1 MSDYDVI
8 VIGAGLGGLSAGAL
22 LARQGRKVL
31 VLEQAERIGGCC
43 STFERDGYH
52 FDVGASIV
60 EIIQPIELAFRLL
73 GTTLQEE
80 VDLIP
85 CDPIMTFIFK
95 DGSRVTYPLSVE
107 KTGEII
113 ASISPEDGQRWKDFA
128 AFMHELMEV
137 TLNTFFIE
145 PVNTFGDML
154 KLVKKDPRFLK
165 FLPVFLSSYQDM
177 LQRFFKSEKVL
188 RTMAYQSLYFG
199 FPPAIVPGP
208 YAMVPYSEH
217 VGIYYPR
224 GGMIKIPQALQR
236 VGERHG
242 MELRLNTLVAKVLVR
257 NGRVQ
262 GVRLADGSEITSRVV
277 VSNINA
283 RTLYL
288 KLIGE
293 EHLPQLA
300 VKGIKSYRYSK
311 GVPMIYVGLD
321 AAPQLEAHHSV
332 IAVSPEEVNRY
343 WWDNVERGRLP
354 DETFGLICWP
364 TYSDPSLAPKG
375 CHVLNLI
382 PEAFYRL
389 SGSDWDTEKP
399 RFIEKTLNDLSKT
412 AIPGLKDHVKVVEC
426 ATPLDFE
433 RRLLLPEGAIYAL
446 QQDLPAMAVFRPSA
460 KSKVIQGLYLSG
472 STTHPGGGVPTTIAS
487 GIIASRLIERYEQ

>member
-60 EIIQPIELAFRLL
+60 EIIQPIELAFKLL
-73 GTTLQEE
+73 GTTLQKEI
-80 VDLIP
+80 DLIP

-95 DGSRVTYPLSVE
+95 DGSRVTYPVSIE
-107 KTGEII
+107 RTGEII
-113 ASISPEDGQRWKDFA
+113 ASISPEDGRRWKDFV

-177 LQRFFKSEKVL
+177 LQRFFKNEKVL

-224 GGMIKIPQALQR
+224 GGMIKIPQAFQR
-236 VGERHG
+236 VGERYG
-242 MELRLNTLVAKVLVR
+242 MELRLNTLVTKVLVS

-262 GVRLADGSEITSRVV
+262 GVRLADGSEITSRIV

-293 EHLPQLA
+293 EHLPPLA
-300 VKGIKSYRYSK
+300 ARGIKSYRYSK

-354 DETFGLICWP
+354 EETFGLICWP
-364 TYSDPSLAPKG
+364 THSDPSLAPKG

-412 AIPGLKDHVKVVEC
+412 AIPGLKEHVKVIEC

-446 QQDLPAMAVFRPSA
+446 QQDLPAMAVFRPAA

-487 GIIASRLIERYEQ
+487 GIIASRLIERYEP